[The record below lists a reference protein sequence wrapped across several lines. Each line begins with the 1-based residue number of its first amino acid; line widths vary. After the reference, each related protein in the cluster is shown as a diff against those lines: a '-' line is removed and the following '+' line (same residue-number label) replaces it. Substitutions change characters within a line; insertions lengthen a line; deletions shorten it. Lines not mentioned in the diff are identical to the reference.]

1 MRHSLL
7 VAAVLAQLAVLS
19 GEYLMSVYPLWFG
32 TSVQLALE
40 PIDPRSLFRGNYARL
55 NYSISSLEA
64 EQIAGEERWWK
75 GQVVYVSL
83 EEEDGLHKAV
93 GVSASPPSEGIFIRG
108 RVATQ
113 VGNRSLQVDYNGIN
127 AYFAPEEKA
136 LALEDAAR
144 RFGSRSD
151 GNVQAFAEV
160 RLTDG
165 GRPALVR
172 VEVGTPSAQ
181 SD

>member
-1 MRHSLL
+1 MSLIRFL
-7 VAAVLAQLAVLS
+7 KRDLS
-19 GEYLMSVYPLWFG
+19 GEAQSWVDR
-32 TSVQLALE
+32 E
-40 PIDPRSLFRGNYARL
+40 I
-55 NYSISSLEA
+55 ISK
-64 EQIAGEERWWK
+64 EQGEEIVGEERWWK

-93 GVSASPPSEGIFIRG
+93 AVSPSRPSEGIFIRG
-108 RVATQ
+108 RVANKSGDTF
-113 VGNRSLQVDYNGIN
+113 LEVDYNGIN